1 MFDSFKQTT
10 DAESKVLRKLRVWIV
25 AMGVVCVL
33 TGVGIGAILAGRPAV
48 AQDGSQSAARGP
60 EALSASFVEIARR
73 VEPSVVNIDTL
84 QTSPD
89 VAESD
94 NEDKTDRTPGNP
106 LMTCCAGNRSGRR
119 AEWAAD

>member
-1 MFDSFKQTT
+1 MFDSFKQST

-48 AQDGSQSAARGP
+48 AQDGSQAAARGP

-73 VEPSVVNIDTL
+73 VEPAVGNNDKL
-84 QTSPD
+84 QSSPD
-89 VAESD
+89 VAETD
-94 NEDKTDRTPGNP
+94 KQAKTDRPPGNP
-106 LMTCCAGNRSGRR
+106 LFAFLAR
-119 AEWAAD
+119 EH